1 MPEPLEESLSII
13 VASQFSNIAAQTT
26 LDLQGLITMMKANG
40 MSDIAIKEAL
50 MNDLTTGGRLFGSF
64 RNQVKNTVRSGIRI
78 AGNNASMTRF
88 KEEGIEEFVWV
99 TVSKN
104 PCPDCAA
111 RAGEVATM
119 EYWEN
124 LGVPASGF
132 SVCQGNCKCV
142 FEALGYKGD
151 TTIAR

>member
-78 AGNNASMTRF
+78 AEQCFNDKVQR
-88 KEEGIEEFVWV
+88 
-99 TVSKN
+99 
-104 PCPDCAA
+104 
-111 RAGEVATM
+111 RR
-119 EYWEN
+119 Y
-124 LGVPASGF
+124 
-132 SVCQGNCKCV
+132 
-142 FEALGYKGD
+142 
-151 TTIAR
+151 